1 MKFCPFD
8 VHKITTDPLT
18 GRKEFVFPDG
28 RKAIQG
34 TDVSEFVGEVDWPLV
49 KSDGMEFVFV
59 RIAKRDLV
67 TGVLFE
73 DKRWRENVSGAYE
86 AGMKVGAYFVTSAL
100 NEVEIRE
107 EAAYVKDLLEGQPIT
122 WPMALDVEVPNEKW
136 RTYNQDPKILTDLTL
151 IFTKELESYNP
162 ILYCNSIPEL
172 QKKFELE
179 RLDHIQK
186 WIAEYRFKPYY
197 PYDFSIWQYSYT
209 AKIKGINS
217 PGDYDLSFIDF
228 G

>member
-1 MKFCPFD
+1 MKPCLFD
-8 VHKITTDPLT
+8 VHKITTDPKT

-28 RKAIQG
+28 RKAITG

-49 KSDGMEFVFV
+49 KDDGIDFVFV
-59 RIAKRDLV
+59 RIGKRDLT
-67 TGVLFE
+67 TGILAE
-73 DKRWRENVSGAYE
+73 DKRWRENVAGAAK
-86 AGMKVGAYFVTSAL
+86 AGLKVGAYFVTSAL
-100 NEVEIRE
+100 NEEEVRE
-107 EAAYVKDLLEGQPIT
+107 EAEYVKDLLKGQPIT
-122 WPMALDVEVPNEKW
+122 WPLAFDVEVPKKKW
-136 RTYNQDPKILTDLTL
+136 RTYNMDPHLLTDLTL

-186 WIAEYRFKPYY
+186 WITEYRFKPYY

-209 AKIKGINS
+209 ARIKGIDS